1 MTSTL
6 PLLELTLNAQN
17 EETHFASVLPPL
29 PRSNMSD
36 SAGCRCDRWGH
47 PCPNCVKAVAPKAT
61 GERPQKEKKGKQ

>member
-6 PLLELTLNAQN
+6 PLLELTLNAQI

-29 PRSNMSD
+29 PRPNKSD

-47 PCPNCVKAVAPKAT
+47 PCPNCMKAVATPKRH
-61 GERPQKEKKGKQ
+61 ERPQKETKGKQ